1 MKESICGEDII
12 GKHYIGGKKTLKNL
26 LSLFVTLLNEKAWVL
41 MLWRPS
47 VQGRGKAQS
56 STKVL
61 THSMLN
67 KHLCAQGVCL
77 LL

>member
-12 GKHYIGGKKTLKNL
+12 GKHYIGEKNPKNL
-26 LSLFVTLLNEKAWVL
+26 LNLLVTLLNEKSWVL
-41 MLWRPS
+41 MLWRPR
-47 VQGRGKAQS
+47 VQSRGKAQS
-56 STKVL
+56 STKAL
-61 THSMLN
+61 THSTLN